1 MARLRLT
8 IHNVSY
14 FKESN
19 IPVVDNLSLSTD
31 KESANI
37 WLATDTDLSKKE
49 NYNLNLV
56 DFNFQKKMY
65 QPTEVIAKIQ
75 ISLPGMDQVTT
86 EEEKKAKWQPV
97 SKSMAESLFSK
108 KKVSLKIRLTMI
120 ISLVTTST
128 WIR

>member
-37 WLATDTDLSKKE
+37 WLATDTDLSGGGSR
-49 NYNLNLV
+49 
-56 DFNFQKKMY
+56 
-65 QPTEVIAKIQ
+65 T
-75 ISLPGMDQVTT
+75 
-86 EEEKKAKWQPV
+86 
-97 SKSMAESLFSK
+97 
-108 KKVSLKIRLTMI
+108 
-120 ISLVTTST
+120 
-128 WIR
+128 